1 MGFASGS
8 VSFRRLN
15 VVASA
20 KAAKELS
27 GVSEELLDKIR
38 EHTLKDGGIG
48 VPQELDYGWS
58 GGRHL
63 FDRNL
68 SFEHNVFGDAVVFA
82 LRVDVNKA
90 PGELLKAYQAI
101 EEEALAAENPSGFL
115 SKAQKKE
122 AKESAKAKVEEE
134 LRDGRHRRSKLVP
147 VMWDTSKA
155 IVYSPATGKSLE
167 MLREI
172 FERSFGASLEPVS
185 AGSAGMAYMDTLGRR
200 RDYEDLKPTRF
211 VLGPEGEG
219 QVPEY
224 PWVAK
229 GPEPKEF
236 LGNEFLLWLWKEAE
250 THAGIIEL
258 TDRTDATVMI
268 DRSLDLDC
276 AYGQTGKD
284 SLRGDGPTKMPEARD
299 ALRSGKLPRKAGMIL
314 DTSGE
319 QYAFNFSA
327 EGLAFGSAKLPEIQA
342 DNARQLVEE
351 RIEHIGTMCRAID
364 DLFAKFLKLRCSG
377 AWSGWVTDCRKWI
390 NAGGATGGGGRRV
403 EVEVYATNV
412 KPASHEEPEVA

>member
-8 VSFRRLN
+8 VTFRRLK
-15 VVASA
+15 VE
-20 KAAKELS
+20 AKEKF
-27 GVSEELLDKIR
+27 GPSEELLDKLR
-38 EHTLKDGGIG
+38 EQALKEGRIG
-48 VPQELDYGWS
+48 LPDELAYGWS

-63 FDRNL
+63 FDSAF
-68 SFEHNVFGDAVVFA
+68 SFEHNVYGEFVMFA
-82 LRVDVNKA
+82 LRIDTNKA
-90 PGELLKAYQAI
+90 PGELKRAYQAM

-122 AKESAKAKVEEE
+122 AKESAKAKLEEE
-134 LRDGRHRRSKLVP
+134 LREGRHRRSKLVP
-147 VMWDTSKA
+147 VLWDTA
-155 IVYSPATGKSLE
+155 NHTVYSPATGKSLE

-172 FERSFGASLEPVS
+172 FERTFGAMLEPLS
-185 AGSAGMAYMDTLGRR
+185 AGSAGLVFMEELGRK

-250 THAGIIEL
+250 THEGVIEL
-258 TDRTDATVMI
+258 SDRTDATIMI

-314 DTSGE
+314 VAGGE
-319 QYAFNFSA
+319 QFAFNFGA
-327 EGLAFGSAKLPEIQA
+327 EGLAFGSAKLPEVQA
-342 DNARQLVEE
+342 DNARQLIEE
-351 RIEHIGTMCRAID
+351 RLEHLQTLCRTVD
-364 DLFAKFLKLRCSG
+364 ELYSKFLKVRCSG
-377 AWSGWVTDCRKWI
+377 SWAGWITDCRKWI
-390 NAGGATGGGGRRV
+390 AAMNTNARPRV
-403 EVEVYATNV
+403 EVEIHA
-412 KPASHEEPEVA
+412 AARRPEREAVEG